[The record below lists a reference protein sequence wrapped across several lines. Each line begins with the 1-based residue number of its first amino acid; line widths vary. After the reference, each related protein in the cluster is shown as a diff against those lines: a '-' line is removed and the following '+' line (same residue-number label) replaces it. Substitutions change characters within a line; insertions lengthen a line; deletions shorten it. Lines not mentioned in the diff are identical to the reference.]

1 MKPLYPGLAQQLHH
15 NGRHP
20 WALIIEDDDDLRWSA
35 LMILQDANVKALGA
49 SNGIEAMRIVVT
61 ALHEDKMP
69 FIVFL
74 DLNMP
79 ILNGWDILYWVE
91 VAQPKIKNIQIVV
104 TTGEANLPEVEPGI
118 RFLKKPYSDVTLMS
132 EVNRLL
138 VKGEIK

>member
-1 MKPLYPGLAQQLHH
+1 
-15 NGRHP
+15 
-20 WALIIEDDDDLRWSA
+20 
-35 LMILQDANVKALGA
+35 MILQDANVKALGA